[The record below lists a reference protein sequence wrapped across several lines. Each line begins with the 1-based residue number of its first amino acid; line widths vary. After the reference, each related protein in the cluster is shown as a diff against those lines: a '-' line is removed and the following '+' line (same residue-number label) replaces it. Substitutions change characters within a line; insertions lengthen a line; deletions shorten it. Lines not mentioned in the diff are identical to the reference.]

1 MVMAGETRD
10 VTALIGLLEEQ
21 RGLYGRLRLLA
32 ERQRGLVVQDDPQP
46 LLALLTERQRL
57 VDGLVG
63 VNARLAPYRS
73 EWTTVYGGLDEP
85 RRRQVA
91 ELLEE
96 ANAALGSILQ
106 SDKHDTAALTARRQ
120 GMVQQLATVDA
131 GARAGAAYAAAGTT
145 VRSRL
150 ADAEA

>member
-1 MVMAGETRD
+1 MVKTIESRD
-10 VTALIGLLEEQ
+10 VSALIGLLEEQ

-32 ERQRGLVVQDDPQP
+32 DRQRTLIVQDDSRP
-46 LLALLTERQRL
+46 LLALLAERQRL
-57 VDGLVG
+57 VDGLVSL
-63 VNARLAPYRS
+63 NERLAPYRS
-73 EWTTVYGGLDEP
+73 EWTAVYGGLEETV
-85 RRRQVA
+85 RRRVA

-106 SDKHDTAALTARRQ
+106 SDSRDTAALTARRQ

-131 GARAGAAYAAAGTT
+131 GTRASAAYASAGTAM
-145 VRSRL
+145 RSQL

>member
-1 MVMAGETRD
+1 MVKASESRD
-10 VTALIGLLEEQ
+10 TTALIGLLEQQ
-21 RGLYGRLRLLA
+21 RVLYGRLRLLA
-32 ERQRGLVVQDDPQP
+32 DRQRALVVQDDPQP
-46 LLALLTERQRL
+46 LLALLAERQRH

-63 VNARLAPYRS
+63 LNERLAPYRS

-85 RRRQVA
+85 MRRHVA

-106 SDKHDTAALTARRQ
+106 SDSHDTAALTARRQ
-120 GMVQQLATVDA
+120 GMVQQLAAVDA
-131 GARAGAAYAAAGTT
+131 GTRANAAYASAGTA
-145 VRSRL
+145 VRSQL

>member
-1 MVMAGETRD
+1 MVTAGETRD

-63 VNARLAPYRS
+63 LNGRLAPYRS

-85 RRRQVA
+85 KRRQVA

-106 SDKHDTAALTARRQ
+106 SDSHDTAALTARRQ

-131 GARAGAAYAAAGTT
+131 GARAGAAYATAGATA
-145 VRSRL
+145 RSRL